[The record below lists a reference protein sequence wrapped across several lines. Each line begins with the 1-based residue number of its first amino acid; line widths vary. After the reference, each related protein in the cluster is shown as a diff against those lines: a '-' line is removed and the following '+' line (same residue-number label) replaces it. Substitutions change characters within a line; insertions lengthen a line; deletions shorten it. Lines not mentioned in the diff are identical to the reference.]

1 MNDKPPGGT
10 FIHVPWPEIDAA
22 SIEGR
27 MEEVARWFDSEL
39 EAGFLPDRASRW
51 ALFFVEQRDLVR
63 AHQALAHVTD
73 PDEGSAILSLLISAE
88 DEATAPDASPRE
100 SAAVSENSR
109 DADGDEPD
117 LLLDPPLP
125 NPEEVSRDAIVIA
138 LFLRFF
144 GGRRDIYARQWHDTR
159 RKRGG
164 YRPVREPL
172 TDVVVAAH
180 LEAHVTLGQYLLFSD
195 DTVSFAVFDLDLA
208 PDALARWRTE
218 CADVSAAG
226 HPTLK
231 RYARTLTEAAARIG
245 LPLFGEDSG
254 GKGLHLWMFF
264 EPRIPA
270 RAARAALSQVLLGAG
285 LHAAGE
291 VVAEIRLDDVRQIV
305 VVGNITVTPAA
316 LDRLVERAIDT
327 VLLTASGRY
336 RARIGA
342 GLSGHVQLRMAQY
355 KLSSD
360 DGAVRRLATNIVAAK
375 IDNQRTL
382 LQRFLRRYGEPSKL
396 AKAIVAMNA
405 VRIRLGKC
413 TSIDE
418 VRGCEGA
425 AANAYFKAFGN
436 MIRNPAFEFDGRN
449 RRPPVD
455 PINALLS
462 LGYTFLANAVHGIL
476 EVVGLD
482 PYVGA
487 LHALESNRPSLVC
500 DLMEEFRAPVVDAL
514 VVAAVN
520 RGVFGQDDFECVGPG
535 EPVVV
540 KRGTLGTWA
549 RAIEQRLS
557 SDTLVYPP
565 AGVRLSFRQIESDNL
580 GRASFLRLRSR
591 LEGIIDPKT
600 DSLRYYPLCRACA
613 ERVEAFGRG
622 PGILKDPP
630 EVEVI

>member
-1 MNDKPPGGT
+1 MRT
-10 FIHVPWPEIDAA
+10 VY
-22 SIEGR
+22 
-27 MEEVARWFDSEL
+27 VT
-39 EAGFLPDRASRW
+39 
-51 ALFFVEQRDLVR
+51 
-63 AHQALAHVTD
+63 HQ
-73 PDEGSAILSLLISAE
+73 G
-88 DEATAPDASPRE
+88 
-100 SAAVSENSR
+100 AV
-109 DADGDEPD
+109 
-117 LLLDPPLP
+117 
-125 NPEEVSRDAIVIA
+125 
-138 LFLRFF
+138 LR
-144 GGRRDIYARQWHDTR
+144 RH
-159 RKRGG
+159 
-164 YRPVREPL
+164 
-172 TDVVVAAH
+172 
-180 LEAHVTLGQYLLFSD
+180 
-195 DTVSFAVFDLDLA
+195 
-208 PDALARWRTE
+208 
-218 CADVSAAG
+218 
-226 HPTLK
+226 
-231 RYARTLTEAAARIG
+231 
-245 LPLFGEDSG
+245 GER
-254 GKGLHLWMFF
+254 L
-264 EPRIPA
+264 
-270 RAARAALSQVLLGAG
+270 G

-327 VLLTASGRY
+327 VLLTVSGRY

-382 LQRFLRRYGEPSKL
+382 LQRFLRRHSGPSGL
-396 AKAIVAMNA
+396 AEAIVAMRA

-425 AANAYFKAFGN
+425 AAKAYFKAFGN
-436 MIRNPAFEFDGRN
+436 MIRNPAFQFDGRN
-449 RRPPVD
+449 RRPPID
-455 PINALLS
+455 PVNALLS

-520 RGVFGQDDFECVGPG
+520 RGVFGQDDFESVGPG

-549 RAIEQRLS
+549 RAVEQRLS

-565 AGVRLSFRQIESDNL
+565 AGVRLSFRQILEQQARLWARVVL
-580 GRASFLRLRSR
+580 GDAPDY
-591 LEGIIDPKT
+591 EGF
-600 DSLRYYPLCRACA
+600 
-613 ERVEAFGRG
+613 RV
-622 PGILKDPP
+622 K
-630 EVEVI
+630 

>member
-1 MNDKPPGGT
+1 MNDTPPGGT

-22 SIEGR
+22 SIAGR

-73 PDEGSAILSLLISAE
+73 PDEGSAILSLLIAAE

-180 LEAHVTLGQYLLFSD
+180 LEAHLTLGQYLLFSD

-231 RYARTLTEAAARIG
+231 RYARALTEAAARIG

-285 LHAAGE
+285 SPPADVRVELFPKQERAGE
-291 VVAEIRLDDVRQIV
+291 RGLSSLVKLPLGVHQATLRPCPLLDDHFDAIEDRREALSRLRA
-305 VVGNITVTPAA
+305 PAPDV
-316 LDRLVERAIDT
+316 LRDVLGHRLVP
-327 VLLTASGRY
+327 LPPLG
-336 RARIGA
+336 
-342 GLSGHVQLRMAQY
+342 GL
-355 KLSSD
+355 
-360 DGAVRRLATNIVAAK
+360 
-375 IDNQRTL
+375 
-382 LQRFLRRYGEPSKL
+382 
-396 AKAIVAMNA
+396 
-405 VRIRLGKC
+405 
-413 TSIDE
+413 
-418 VRGCEGA
+418 
-425 AANAYFKAFGN
+425 
-436 MIRNPAFEFDGRN
+436 
-449 RRPPVD
+449 PVD
-455 PINALLS
+455 PPPEPLPAPSRHLHARSLGEALITIPHGRVAQEACDRMLAGCAILREIARRAYEKHALLPD
-462 LGYTFLANAVHGIL
+462 
-476 EVVGLD
+476 E
-482 PYVGA
+482 
-487 LHALESNRPSLVC
+487 
-500 DLMEEFRAPVVDAL
+500 
-514 VVAAVN
+514 
-520 RGVFGQDDFECVGPG
+520 
-535 EPVVV
+535 
-540 KRGTLGTWA
+540 A
-549 RAIEQRLS
+549 RAIVYTLGLVSRGKHVADEILAVAGSSSRELERVRRGTQAPTGCRRLRALWCDAPACPCPDGPEALPYATPALFVVGGVLPSAPDWQRFA
-557 SDTLVYPP
+557 PW
-565 AGVRLSFRQIESDNL
+565 IESGEAVVEDPLRTL
-580 GRASFLRLRSR
+580 GATLIRIDERLRR
-591 LEGIIDPKT
+591 LEARSPDPL
-600 DSLRYYPLCRACA
+600 DDEQASSP
-613 ERVEAFGRG
+613 
-622 PGILKDPP
+622 PDDPHKA
-630 EVEVI
+630 